1 MLLERS
7 RLTSRKAKQLGEER
21 AALEKRRKDKE
32 EQHLYLTI
40 NVVTDDT
47 FKAYQGFDLTDWD
60 TNPNGSATPQTY
72 RVLRNST
79 VGDFTKTVAE
89 SLKQSPDQVRL
100 WVMVNR
106 QNKTT
111 RPDQPLPDFRMTVTE
126 AYTKFSGRDKP
137 FRLWAETSMLTEDG
151 RAQWPNQNLS
161 PALPPPILIFLK
173 YFNHDDQTLRGIGHI
188 YMKKT
193 SKVAEIVPAIHQ
205 LMGWSPSKEP
215 PPLSSTSSSGLTSP
229 SSSATTTPGMQL
241 YEEIKHTMIE
251 PLKAKATLQQAE
263 IQDGDVICFQRALL
277 EKEAS
282 AIAST
287 GGYTD
292 AREFYDYLLN
302 RIIVNFLPKAGGE
315 AAAGKF
321 DLPLSRKMSYDQ
333 FSAKVGEHLKVDPTH
348 LRFTTVLASTGK
360 PKQPVRRG
368 QAATLAQI
376 LIPSFNTYSTSN
388 QRSDTMFYEILEMS
402 ISELETKRNVR
413 VIWLPEGVSKEVYI
427 PPFRSYGRGKERL
440 KPNFRNLL
448 MSWPRRTV

>member
-1 MLLERS
+1 MI
-7 RLTSRKAKQLGEER
+7 LTSRTAKQLDEER

-32 EQHLYLTI
+32 EQHLYLSMS
-40 NVVTDDT
+40 VVTDDS
-47 FKAYQGFDLTDWD
+47 FRAYQGFDLTDWAND
-60 TNPNGSATPQTY
+60 PNTSSSPQIF
-72 RVLRNST
+72 RVLRTST

-89 SLKQSPDQVRL
+89 SLQLPPEQLRL

-111 RPDQPLPDFRMTVTE
+111 RPDQPLPDLNMTVTE
-126 AYTKFSGRDKP
+126 AYTKFSSRDKP
-137 FRLWAETSMLTEDG
+137 FRLWAETSAAVEDG
-151 RAQWPNQNLS
+151 KAQWPNQNLS

-173 YFNHDDQTLRGIGHI
+173 YFNADDQTLRGIGHI

-193 SKVAEIVPAIHQ
+193 SKVAEMIPAIQQ
-205 LMGWSPSKEP
+205 LMGWSPSKDTIS
-215 PPLSSTSSSGLTSP
+215 LSSTSSGLSSP
-229 SSSATTTPGMQL
+229 SNPTVTTPSMQL

-251 PLKAKATLQQAE
+251 PMKAKATLQQAE
-263 IQDGDVICFQRALL
+263 IQDGDIICFQRVLS

-282 AIAST
+282 VIAST

-302 RIIVNFLPKAGGE
+302 RIMVTFYPKTGTE
-315 AAAGKF
+315 QEESKF
-321 DLPLSRKMSYDQ
+321 TLPLSRKMSYDQ
-333 FSAKVGEHLKVDPTH
+333 FSAKVGEHLRVDPTH

-376 LIPSFNTYSTSN
+376 LVPSLSTYANSN
-388 QRSDTMFYEILEMS
+388 QRSDALFYEILEMS

-413 VIWLPEGVSKEVYI
+413 VTWLPEGITKEVQI
-427 PPFRSYGRGKERL
+427 FA
-440 KPNFRNLL
+440 NVLL
-448 MSWPRRTV
+448 YNTSNTHG